1 MGAIFLT
8 LVVAV
13 ATKFVDRLGLF
24 QSVQSLVLWVL
35 DAFAGCLGGSLIF
48 GLQLGW
54 GVFELSTS
62 GGNLLPPTGL
72 TVAEVELHWRSSF
85 LVLL

>member
-13 ATKFVDRLGLF
+13 ATEFVDRLGLF

-35 DAFAGCLGGSLIF
+35 DAFAGRLGGSLIF

-72 TVAEVELHWRSSF
+72 TVAEVELHRRSSF